1 VGRPGSPKGRCEAV
15 KRGGLLHPDLNFFV
29 SMLGH
34 TDRFCVADAG
44 LPIPEEVPRV
54 DLAFVPGR
62 PSFQDVLEAVLEAVV
77 VEHAFCAAQ
86 ASSELKG
93 LLKQVLGPGCPLE
106 EVPHEELKSMLR
118 TVRFVVRT
126 GECTPYA
133 NVILQSGVFF

>member
-1 VGRPGSPKGRCEAV
+1 V
-15 KRGGLLHPDLNFFV
+15 KRGGLLHPDLNYCV

-54 DLAFVPGR
+54 DLAFVPGKPPLR
-62 PSFQDVLEAVLEAVV
+62 DVLEAVLEAVV
-77 VEHAFCAAQ
+77 VERAFCAGE
-86 ASSELKG
+86 ASAELKG
-93 LLKQVLGPGCPLE
+93 SLKQNLGPGCTLE

-126 GECTPYA
+126 GECTPYT